1 MDQQNINFAT
11 VLWQNKYT
19 KVNGCNSASS
29 PPIPLIFKLETRY
42 ITQFLQQNIWGAP
55 PKITLHFLD
64 FSKKSTTQKTRF
76 FRVGRN
82 FGYRFLKKAP
92 KTSIFGVPDP
102 ENFFPQ
108 NFDKKTSTHQKFRSG
123 APSSVFYAL
132 FTKKHFWD
140 FSLKWIRF

>member
-1 MDQQNINFAT
+1 M
-11 VLWQNKYT
+11 LCQNKYT
-19 KVNGCNSASS
+19 KVNACNSVSS

-42 ITQFLQQNIWGAP
+42 ITQFLQKKYWGAP
-55 PKITLHFLD
+55 PNIAPHFLE
-64 FSKKSTTQKTRF
+64 FLKKSATQKTSF
-76 FRVGRN
+76 FRTGRN

-92 KTSIFGVPDP
+92 KTSILGVPDP

-108 NFDKKTSTHQKFRSG
+108 NFDKKTSTLQKFRSG
-123 APSSVFYAL
+123 TTSSVFYAL